1 MKNAKLILL
10 TLTTL
15 LFLGIES
22 VSARDNNAQ
31 TVIIRVFE
39 HHRNE
44 SKMITTSPDGSINV
58 IKLTAVNA
66 LTFEGSENN
75 SVIMQSEINKWKNLG
90 FTLDNLSS
98 LSNPTGA
105 FITTIILSKKE
116 E

>member
-1 MKNAKLILL
+1 MKNVKLILL

-22 VSARDNNAQ
+22 LSAQEKNSQ

-44 SKMITTSPDGSINV
+44 SKMITTAPDGSTNV

-66 LTFEGSENN
+66 LSFEGNENN
-75 SVIMQSEINKWKNLG
+75 SVIMQSEINKWKNQG

-105 FITTIILSKKE
+105 IITTIILSKKE